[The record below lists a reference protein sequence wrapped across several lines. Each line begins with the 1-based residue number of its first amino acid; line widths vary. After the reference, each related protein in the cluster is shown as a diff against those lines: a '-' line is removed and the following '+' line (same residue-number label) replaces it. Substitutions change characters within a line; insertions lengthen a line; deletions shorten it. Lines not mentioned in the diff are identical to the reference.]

1 MKKINIILTIFLSIF
16 IMGNVKAAKAS
27 ISVTPTSKTILVG
40 NSITVSVT
48 IKSDTSL
55 GAVSYTVDYDKNVLS
70 LTKTTSPTGG
80 ARTVG
85 YFSTKGNNSLTYTYT
100 FKALKSGSSN
110 ISIIGAEAGDDNGS
124 KLSVSSSTATIK
136 VITQKELEAT
146 YSSNNYLS
154 SLSIEGYEL
163 SFNKTVDTY
172 NVDLKPETE
181 NIKISASK
189 EDYRSTI
196 NGIGDISVSE
206 GINTIKID
214 VVAQNGNIRTYTII
228 AKVLEYDPVNVN
240 IEGQVYTL
248 VRSKKVQTLSNN
260 LFEETVV
267 NISGY
272 DVPAFYNELTNTTL
286 VALKDASG
294 NIEYYIYDNNTYTK
308 FIELKLG
315 IVDLILKDS
324 DVPKY
329 FYKTSIIINDT
340 EYNAYKY
347 NDTSRY
353 ALFYGTNLVNS
364 NTSYYLYD
372 NFEGTLQRYD
382 DGLIMD
388 LDNKLN
394 TNKIIIYSLIATSSG
409 LFILLLVSLLLKHK
423 KKVGV

>member
-1 MKKINIILTIFLSIF
+1 MKKLNIILTVFLSIF

>member
-1 MKKINIILTIFLSIF
+1 MKKLNIILTVFLSIF
-16 IMGNVKAAKAS
+16 IMGNVKAKAS